1 MDQSEL
7 FNPLKELFISQ
18 RSASLATLTNQSLP
32 YVSMVPFAL
41 DAKAGR
47 FIIHTSELA
56 AHTRYLLQ
64 RPEAGLMICLPE
76 QAGKPVHNLSRVSLQ
91 VIAHHPERESAEWQ
105 HCREVYLSRFPDVEF
120 MTSFKD
126 FHFFSLEIT
135 RVRQVAGF
143 GSARTLRVEQVI
155 DQIQQLAELQQKRP
169 A

>member
-1 MDQSEL
+1 MY
-7 FNPLKELFISQ
+7 
-18 RSASLATLTNQSLP
+18 LA
-32 YVSMVPFAL
+32 
-41 DAKAGR
+41 
-47 FIIHTSELA
+47 
-56 AHTRYLLQ
+56 
-64 RPEAGLMICLPE
+64 
-76 QAGKPVHNLSRVSLQ
+76 
-91 VIAHHPERESAEWQ
+91 
-105 HCREVYLSRFPDVEF
+105 RFPDVEF